1 MAICGDEPDCGEVG
15 DDGWPARLLID
26 PAGDVALDLPLDGL
40 AAVGRGATG
49 DGSVREIPVSGR
61 DGSLV
66 ARMKKRVAAAAS
78 SRRRTVSA
86 RERNFI
92 VRRWKR
98 DGGADG
104 GNGTSSR
111 EPYLDI

>member
-1 MAICGDEPDCGEVG
+1 
-15 DDGWPARLLID
+15 
-26 PAGDVALDLPLDGL
+26 
-40 AAVGRGATG
+40 
-49 DGSVREIPVSGR
+49 
-61 DGSLV
+61 
-66 ARMKKRVAAAAS
+66 MKKRVAAAAS
-78 SRRRTVSA
+78 SRRTVSA
-86 RERNFI
+86 RARNFI